1 MSNENFKLSSLIFF
15 FNRSNNLN
23 SVEKDSGFHL
33 GSGGQL
39 CVPEAPA
46 LGHSVT
52 VIPRPSVEDVGAGRR
67 GTRSAGA
74 GIQVR
79 NGGARFPSLA

>member
-15 FNRSNNLN
+15 FFNRSNNLN
-23 SVEKDSGFHL
+23 SVEKDFGFHL
-33 GSGGQL
+33 GSGGRL

-52 VIPRPSVEDVGAGRR
+52 VIPGPLWRMSGQGREAPGLLVQESR
-67 GTRSAGA
+67 
-74 GIQVR
+74 
-79 NGGARFPSLA
+79 